1 MNVLDIKDLHFR
13 YDEDE
18 VLKGI
23 DLSLEQGT
31 YTSVLGPNGSG
42 KSTLAKL
49 ITGLLE
55 KEKGSIQI
63 FGEELTEKNVY
74 ALRNRIGI
82 VFQNP
87 DNQFIGSTVR
97 DDIAFGL
104 ENHRVEHEKMD
115 PIIEEFAEK
124 VSMTP
129 FLDMEPA
136 KLSGG
141 QKQRVAIAGVLAMS
155 PEILIFDESTSMLD
169 PEGKAEI
176 NALIRTI
183 HKEKNMTIISI
194 THDIEEA
201 SYGDRVIVLD
211 DGRIVMDGSP
221 KKVLTDEKQL
231 AKHRLE
237 LPFSVRMRNELAK
250 NGVKVSTS
258 LTMEE
263 LAEELWRLHSGK

>member
-1 MNVLDIKDLHFR
+1 MNVLEIKDLHFR
-13 YDEDE
+13 YDEEE

-23 DLSLEQGT
+23 SLSLEEGT

-49 ITGLLE
+49 IVGLLE
-55 KEKGSIQI
+55 KESGSIKL

-104 ENHRVEHEKMD
+104 ENHCVPHEDMD
-115 PIIEEFAEK
+115 PLIDEFAEK

-129 FLDMEPA
+129 FLDTEPT

-169 PEGKAEI
+169 PEGKKEI
-176 NALIRTI
+176 NELIRSI
-183 HKEKNMTIISI
+183 HKERNITIISI

-201 SYGDRVIVLD
+201 AWGDRVVVID
-211 DGRIVMDGSP
+211 DG
-221 KKVLTDEKQL
+221 KVAAEGTPAEVLSD
-231 AKHRLE
+231 AKTLEAHRLE
-237 LPFSVRMRNELAK
+237 LPFALEMRNALK
-250 NGVKVSTS
+250 KYGVQVKPC
-258 LTMEE
+258 LTIED
-263 LAEELWRLHSGK
+263 LTEELWQLRSAK